1 MPEYVALSNTSKEFG
16 EDSST
21 DGEDGDEEGT
31 LHLLFQNRR
40 LSNDFSKKVCFISIT
55 PLSLYA
61 NEK

>member
-40 LSNDFSKKVCFISIT
+40 MSDDFSKKVYFTSTYYCWSK
-55 PLSLYA
+55 A
-61 NEK
+61 DE